1 MHLHIFF
8 YKYNKTFFFTIRSI
22 NKVEEPFSH
31 ETLILCPHIYQ
42 FSCRTGKLNLFYCFS
57 IVECLFFEIL
67 STKYIGALRKIIINF
82 IKAGY
87 DMENVKESGTK
98 QVHCPHCKYSTDRKN
113 NMKRHIVT
121 MHQDSSKLLECCDIV
136 FKSKALLREHVNVY
150 HRSGYSCS
158 ICNRNFCRKAL
169 LRRHLSVHNGQKDFH
184 CSSCSY
190 ATSHKSNLER
200 HQRIHARRN
209 SASESTEEKEFSDSE
224 SATSRNTNTIPKQQR
239 HNQFVKSKTHTKIV
253 AKYENMV
260 NRNELFSKDTSRTK
274 EHTKEQSFVKT
285 EAHDDN
291 MNKVNI
297 EGVKQETE
305 RVHTSA
311 KRLVSRPYKCSLC
324 NHCFTCQKQQQVHSC
339 TYIQENIPNVP
350 ITCLIS
356 KGIPPEEKYHL

>member
-1 MHLHIFF
+1 
-8 YKYNKTFFFTIRSI
+8 
-22 NKVEEPFSH
+22 
-31 ETLILCPHIYQ
+31 
-42 FSCRTGKLNLFYCFS
+42 
-57 IVECLFFEIL
+57 
-67 STKYIGALRKIIINF
+67 
-82 IKAGY
+82 
-87 DMENVKESGTK
+87 MENVKESGTK

-224 SATSRNTNTIPKQQR
+224 NATSRNANTIPKQQR
-239 HNQFVKSKTHTKIV
+239 HNQCVKSKTHTKIV
-253 AKYENMV
+253 VKYENMV
-260 NRNELFSKDTSRTK
+260 NRNELFSKDTSRIK

-305 RVHTSA
+305 RVQTSA
-311 KRLVSRPYKCSLC
+311 RRLVSRPYKCSLC